1 MDNYSVQR
9 YYIRRRS
16 ELQNIDKLENTL
28 KDKTISILDRDARES
43 IVVSLSDDFPKDRK
57 MEPVPKEEFL
67 KKHGG

>member
-16 ELQNIDKLENTL
+16 ELQNIDKSENTL
-28 KDKTISILDRDARES
+28 KDKTISILDKDARES
-43 IVVSLSDDFPKDRK
+43 IVVSLSDDFPEVKK
-57 MEPVPKEEFL
+57 KEPISKEEFL